1 MTISIPNID
10 HAQLFVHIYGA
21 TLFALVLGWCYKR
34 AWGYEHGNGF
44 SSQDRLFGADTR
56 DMDTTIWGS
65 PLCLPIVFL
74 LYPIILLIFA
84 PNKRGLALF
93 FEEIINFTLE
103 TTILYALLLALMPLL
118 RRHFSA
124 RSCAATWLLP
134 SMLCGVTASLSPLGY
149 CSETCVF
156 TLNVPQPLTAVL
168 LLLWAIG
175 FIAIFGR
182 FLYRHLRLRHQL
194 SRTATPECS
203 EDVLAIWKE
212 EQEALHL
219 KTPIPL
225 MRCADIR
232 SPFSIGHTKKAR
244 MCVLPMRA
252 YTEHELRLIFRHELH
267 HLRRRDTDSKLFF
280 AFATAFCWY
289 NPLVWIAFR
298 QAADDQELSCDEIVL
313 TGADEKERTCYAN
326 LILNT
331 AGEANGFTTCLSS
344 RASSLRY
351 RLRGIMQTRKTSAG
365 TLMLMALMF
374 VFFMCYGYIG
384 VKII

>member
-21 TLFALVLGWCYKR
+21 TLFALVLGWYYKR

-56 DMDTTIWGS
+56 DMDTTVRAS
-65 PLCLPIVFL
+65 PLCLPIIFL
-74 LYPIILLIFA
+74 LNPILLLISA
-84 PNKRGLALF
+84 PNERGLALF
-93 FEEIINFTLE
+93 FEEIVNFTL
-103 TTILYALLLALMPLL
+103 TTTVLYALLLALIPLL

-124 RSCAATWLLP
+124 RACATAWLLP
-134 SMLCGVTASLSPLGY
+134 SMLCGIMTVFSPLSY
-149 CSETCVF
+149 YSEPSVF
-156 TLNVPQPLTAVL
+156 TLDVPEVLSTAL

-182 FLYRHLRLRHQL
+182 FLYSHLQLRRQL
-194 SRTATPECS
+194 SLTATPECG
-203 EDVLAIWKE
+203 EDVLSIWKE

-232 SPFSIGHTKKAR
+232 SPFSIGHTKKTR

-252 YTEHELRLIFRHELH
+252 YSEHELRLIFRHELH

-280 AFATAFCWY
+280 AFTAAFCWY

-298 QAADDQELSCDEIVL
+298 QAADDLELSCDEVVL
-313 TGADEKERTCYAN
+313 ADADDKERNCYAN
-326 LILNT
+326 LILDT
-331 AGEANGFTTCLSS
+331 AAEARGFTTCLSA

-351 RLRGIMQTRKTSAG
+351 RLHGIMQTRKTSAG
-365 TLMLMALMF
+365 TLMLMTLMF
-374 VFFMCYGYIG
+374 LFIMCYGYIA

>member
-1 MTISIPNID
+1 MTIRIPEID
-10 HAQLFVHIYGA
+10 HTQLFLHIYGA
-21 TLFALVLGWCYKR
+21 TLLALVLGWRYKR
-34 AWGYEHGNGF
+34 AWGFEHGNDF

-65 PLCLPIVFL
+65 PLCVPIVFL
-74 LYPIILLIFA
+74 LNPIILLISA

-93 FEEIINFTLE
+93 FEEIVNFTLT
-103 TTILYALLLALMPLL
+103 TTILCALLLAVMPLL

-134 SMLCGVTASLSPLGY
+134 SMLCGVMASLSPLGY
-149 CSETCVF
+149 YNETSVF
-156 TLNVPQPLTAVL
+156 TLNVPQPLTAAL

-182 FLYRHLRLRHQL
+182 FLYMHLRLRHLL
-194 SRTATPECS
+194 SRTATPEC
-203 EDVLAIWKE
+203 EEWVLTIWQE
-212 EQEALHL
+212 EQEALRL

-225 MRCADIR
+225 MRCANIR
-232 SPFSIGHTKKAR
+232 SPFSIGHIKKTR
-244 MCVLPMRA
+244 MCVLPIRV

-267 HLRRRDTDSKLFF
+267 HLRRRDMDSKLFF
-280 AFATAFCWY
+280 AFAAAFCWY

-298 QAADDQELSCDEIVL
+298 QAADDLELSCDEIVL
-313 TGADEKERTCYAN
+313 TGADEKERTFYAN

-331 AGEANGFTTCLSS
+331 AGEANGFTTCLST

-365 TLMLMALMF
+365 TLMLMTLMF
-374 VFFMCYGYIG
+374 VFFMCYGYIS
-384 VKII
+384 VRII